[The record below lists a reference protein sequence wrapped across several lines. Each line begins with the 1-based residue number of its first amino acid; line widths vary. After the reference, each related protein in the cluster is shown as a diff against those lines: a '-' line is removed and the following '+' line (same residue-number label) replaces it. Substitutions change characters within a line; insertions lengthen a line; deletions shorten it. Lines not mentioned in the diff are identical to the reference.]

1 MMKRKLAMAL
11 AVSMV
16 VGSLAAC
23 GGKTDQAGTT
33 AAPKAENAQGDQSGA
48 ADGGA
53 EAADSE
59 KTVYPA
65 GTLVVYAMGNPQYRQ
80 QWFETWLENHKDI
93 APDVK
98 IEFVQ
103 TEGTADIREKIT
115 MTALS
120 GATEDLPDAAMLD
133 PVTIMDLA
141 GAGLLKD
148 ETEYLTPLL
157 DKMVDGATTDA
168 TIGGRIYA
176 LPDSVRPQVLFYNQD
191 IFDKYGVDAEQMN
204 TMEGYIEAGRQL
216 KEKSN
221 GEVYLSYIDP
231 TSKTWRYW
239 GRRGLMP
246 SAGAKIWDENGEVVI
261 GSDEG
266 TQKALGALDTMNS
279 EGLLLKTTIME
290 PALYDAINKQQVA
303 TFCIGAFLDEFM
315 RKNCEATKGQ
325 WRVMSAPAVE
335 GVDKAGAPVSQYMAI
350 IEKGDNP
357 YSELFRQMWYDFTFD
372 TQAKEVWVNSME
384 EQNAPYSNPVS
395 KEMLEDPFWKEP
407 SDFYGG
413 QSFREMEGKCL
424 ENGAA
429 NLVVTPQDAEADE
442 IISAELEKYVAG
454 NQSMSDAIANMDK
467 NLKAKIGKAEISQ

>member
-23 GGKTDQAGTT
+23 GGKTDQAATT

-221 GEVYLSYIDP
+221 GEVYLSYISPD
-231 TSKTWRYW
+231 SMTWRYW

-246 SAGAKIWDENGEVVI
+246 QAGARIWDENGQVVL

-266 TQKALGALDTMNS
+266 AKKAFGMLDTLNS
-279 EGLLLKTTIME
+279 EGLLLKSQIMQ
-290 PALYDAINKQQVA
+290 PALYDAVNSQQVA
-303 TFCIGAFLDEFM
+303 TFYIGAFWDEFLRM
-315 RKNCEATKGQ
+315 NCQATAGQ
-325 WRVMSAPAVE
+325 WRVMPSPVFE
-335 GVDKAGAPVSQYMAI
+335 EVGTAGAPVSSYFCI
-350 IEKGDNP
+350 VNKGDNV
-357 YSELFRQMWYDFTFD
+357 YAGLLEQMWHDFHFD
-372 TQAKEVWVNSME
+372 TPSRTEWVKSME
-384 EQNAPYSNPVS
+384 SQNAPYANPIS
-395 KEMLEDPFWKEP
+395 TAMLEDEFWKEP

>member
-1 MMKRKLAMAL
+1 
-11 AVSMV
+11 
-16 VGSLAAC
+16 
-23 GGKTDQAGTT
+23 
-33 AAPKAENAQGDQSGA
+33 
-48 ADGGA
+48 
-53 EAADSE
+53 
-59 KTVYPA
+59 
-65 GTLVVYAMGNPQYRQ
+65 
-80 QWFETWLENHKDI
+80 
-93 APDVK
+93 
-98 IEFVQ
+98 
-103 TEGTADIREKIT
+103 
-115 MTALS
+115 
-120 GATEDLPDAAMLD
+120 
-133 PVTIMDLA
+133 MDLA

-148 ETEYLTPLL
+148 ETDYLTPLL
-157 DKMVDGATTDA
+157 DKMVDGAATDA

-176 LPDSVRPQVLFYNQD
+176 LPDSVRPQVLFYNQE
-191 IFDKYGVDAEQMN
+191 IFDKYGVDAEQMK

-216 KEKSN
+216 KEKSS

-246 SAGAKIWDENGEVVI
+246 SAGAKIWDESGEVVI

-303 TFCIGAFLDEFM
+303 TFCIGAFWDEFM

-325 WRVMSAPAVE
+325 WRVMSAPEFE
-335 GVDKAGAPVSQYMAI
+335 GVGKAGAPVSQYMAI

-395 KEMLEDPFWKEP
+395 REMLEDPFWKEP

-454 NQSMSDAIANMDK
+454 NQSMSEAIANMDK

>member
-1 MMKRKLAMAL
+1 M
-11 AVSMV
+11 
-16 VGSLAAC
+16 
-23 GGKTDQAGTT
+23 
-33 AAPKAENAQGDQSGA
+33 
-48 ADGGA
+48 
-53 EAADSE
+53 
-59 KTVYPA
+59 
-65 GTLVVYAMGNPQYRQ
+65 
-80 QWFETWLENHKDI
+80 
-93 APDVK
+93 
-98 IEFVQ
+98 
-103 TEGTADIREKIT
+103 
-115 MTALS
+115 
-120 GATEDLPDAAMLD
+120 
-133 PVTIMDLA
+133 
-141 GAGLLKD
+141 
-148 ETEYLTPLL
+148 
-157 DKMVDGATTDA
+157 
-168 TIGGRIYA
+168 
-176 LPDSVRPQVLFYNQD
+176 
-191 IFDKYGVDAEQMN
+191 
-204 TMEGYIEAGRQL
+204 
-216 KEKSN
+216 
-221 GEVYLSYIDP
+221 
-231 TSKTWRYW
+231 
-239 GRRGLMP
+239 
-246 SAGAKIWDENGEVVI
+246 
-261 GSDEG
+261 
-266 TQKALGALDTMNS
+266 GALDTMNS

-303 TFCIGAFLDEFM
+303 TFCIGAFWDEFM

-325 WRVMSAPAVE
+325 WRVMSAPAFE

-384 EQNAPYSNPVS
+384 EQNAPYAIPVS

>member
-1 MMKRKLAMAL
+1 MMKRRLAMAL

-33 AAPKAENAQGDQSGA
+33 AASKAENAQGGQSGTAEGAKA
-48 ADGGA
+48 ADG
-53 EAADSE
+53 E

-80 QWFETWLENHKDI
+80 QWFETWLEDHKDI

-157 DKMVDGATTDA
+157 DKMVDGAATDA

-176 LPDSVRPQVLFYNQD
+176 LPDSVRPQVLFYNQE
-191 IFDKYGVDAEQMN
+191 IFDKYGVDAEQMK

-246 SAGAKIWDENGEVVI
+246 LSLIHI
-261 GSDEG
+261 
-266 TQKALGALDTMNS
+266 
-279 EGLLLKTTIME
+279 
-290 PALYDAINKQQVA
+290 
-303 TFCIGAFLDEFM
+303 
-315 RKNCEATKGQ
+315 
-325 WRVMSAPAVE
+325 
-335 GVDKAGAPVSQYMAI
+335 
-350 IEKGDNP
+350 
-357 YSELFRQMWYDFTFD
+357 
-372 TQAKEVWVNSME
+372 
-384 EQNAPYSNPVS
+384 
-395 KEMLEDPFWKEP
+395 
-407 SDFYGG
+407 
-413 QSFREMEGKCL
+413 
-424 ENGAA
+424 
-429 NLVVTPQDAEADE
+429 
-442 IISAELEKYVAG
+442 
-454 NQSMSDAIANMDK
+454 
-467 NLKAKIGKAEISQ
+467 

>member
-1 MMKRKLAMAL
+1 
-11 AVSMV
+11 
-16 VGSLAAC
+16 
-23 GGKTDQAGTT
+23 
-33 AAPKAENAQGDQSGA
+33 
-48 ADGGA
+48 
-53 EAADSE
+53 
-59 KTVYPA
+59 
-65 GTLVVYAMGNPQYRQ
+65 
-80 QWFETWLENHKDI
+80 
-93 APDVK
+93 
-98 IEFVQ
+98 
-103 TEGTADIREKIT
+103 
-115 MTALS
+115 
-120 GATEDLPDAAMLD
+120 
-133 PVTIMDLA
+133 
-141 GAGLLKD
+141 
-148 ETEYLTPLL
+148 
-157 DKMVDGATTDA
+157 
-168 TIGGRIYA
+168 
-176 LPDSVRPQVLFYNQD
+176 
-191 IFDKYGVDAEQMN
+191 
-204 TMEGYIEAGRQL
+204 
-216 KEKSN
+216 
-221 GEVYLSYIDP
+221 
-231 TSKTWRYW
+231 
-239 GRRGLMP
+239 
-246 SAGAKIWDENGEVVI
+246 
-261 GSDEG
+261 
-266 TQKALGALDTMNS
+266 
-279 EGLLLKTTIME
+279 ME

-303 TFCIGAFLDEFM
+303 TFCIGAFWDEFM

-325 WRVMSAPAVE
+325 WRVMSAPAFE

>member
-1 MMKRKLAMAL
+1 MPR
-11 AVSMV
+11 
-16 VGSLAAC
+16 AARAGRQR
-23 GGKTDQAGTT
+23 GGT
-33 AAPKAENAQGDQSGA
+33 EA
-48 ADGGA
+48 ADG
-53 EAADSE
+53 E

-80 QWFETWLENHKDI
+80 QWFETWLEDHKDI

-176 LPDSVRPQVLFYNQD
+176 LPDSVRPQVLFYNQE
-191 IFDKYGVDAEQMN
+191 IFDKYGVDAEQMK

-246 SAGAKIWDENGEVVI
+246 SAGAKIWDESGEVVI

-290 PALYDAINKQQVA
+290 PALYDAVNKQQVA
-303 TFCIGAFLDEFM
+303 TFLHRRFL
-315 RKNCEATKGQ
+315 G
-325 WRVMSAPAVE
+325 
-335 GVDKAGAPVSQYMAI
+335 
-350 IEKGDNP
+350 
-357 YSELFRQMWYDFTFD
+357 
-372 TQAKEVWVNSME
+372 
-384 EQNAPYSNPVS
+384 
-395 KEMLEDPFWKEP
+395 
-407 SDFYGG
+407 
-413 QSFREMEGKCL
+413 
-424 ENGAA
+424 
-429 NLVVTPQDAEADE
+429 
-442 IISAELEKYVAG
+442 
-454 NQSMSDAIANMDK
+454 
-467 NLKAKIGKAEISQ
+467 

>member
-1 MMKRKLAMAL
+1 MRKSRIAL
-11 AVSMV
+11 A
-16 VGSLAAC
+16 LAAAMVAGALTGC
-23 GGKTDQAGTT
+23 GGGSESSAPQATT
-33 AAPKAENAQGDQSGA
+33 AAKQEGNESKAE
-48 ADGGA
+48 GGT
-53 EAADSE
+53 D
-59 KTVYPA
+59 KVVYPA
-65 GTLVVYAMGNPQYRQ
+65 GTLTVYAMGNPQYRQ
-80 QWFETWLENHKDI
+80 QYFETWLENHKDI

-133 PVTIMDLA
+133 PVTIMDLSK
-141 GAGLLKD
+141 AGLLCD
-148 ETEYLTPLL
+148 ETDYLAPLL

-168 TIGGRIYA
+168 TVSGRIYA
-176 LPDSVRPQVLFYNQD
+176 LPDSVRPQVLFYNKE
-191 IFDKYGVDAEQMN
+191 IFDKYEIDPDMMK
-204 TMEGYIEAGRQL
+204 TMDGYIEAGRLL

-221 GEVYLSYIDP
+221 GEVFLSYIDP
-231 TSKTWRYW
+231 GNKTWRYW

-246 SAGAKIWDENGEVVI
+246 QANAKIWDDNGEIVV

-266 TQKALGALDTMNS
+266 TKKALGALDTMNS
-279 EGLLLKTTIME
+279 EGLLMKSAIME
-290 PALYDAINKQQVA
+290 PALYDAINNQKVA
-303 TFCIGAFLDEFM
+303 TFYIGAFWDEFM
-315 RKNCEATKGQ
+315 RQNCQNTAGQ
-325 WRVMSAPAVE
+325 WRVMSAPEFE

-350 IEKGDNP
+350 INKGDNP

-372 TQAKEVWVNSME
+372 IEAKEVWVKSME

-413 QSFREMEGKCL
+413 MSFREMEGACL
-424 ENGAA
+424 DNSAP

-454 NQSMSDAIANMDK
+454 NQSMDDAIANMDK
-467 NLKAKIGKAEISQ
+467 NLKSKIGKAEIVK

>member
-23 GGKTDQAGTT
+23 GGKTDQAATT

-53 EAADSE
+53 EAADGE

-176 LPDSVRPQVLFYNQD
+176 LPDSVRPQVLFYNQE
-191 IFDKYGVDAEQMN
+191 IFDKYGVDAEQMK

-221 GEVYLSYIDP
+221 GEVYLSYISPD
-231 TSKTWRYW
+231 SMTWRYW

-246 SAGAKIWDENGEVVI
+246 QAGARIWDENGQIVLS
-261 GSDEG
+261 SDEG
-266 TQKALGALDTMNS
+266 AKKAFGMLDTLNS
-279 EGLLLKTTIME
+279 EGLLLKSQIMQ
-290 PALYDAINKQQVA
+290 PALYDAVNSQQVA
-303 TFCIGAFLDEFM
+303 TFYIGAFWDEFLRM
-315 RKNCEATKGQ
+315 NCQATAGQ
-325 WRVMSAPAVE
+325 WRVMPSPVFE
-335 GVDKAGAPVSQYMAI
+335 EVGTAGAPVSSYFCI
-350 IEKGDNP
+350 VNKGDNV
-357 YSELFRQMWYDFTFD
+357 YAGLLEQMWHDFHFD
-372 TQAKEVWVNSME
+372 TPSRTEWVKSME
-384 EQNAPYSNPVS
+384 SQNAPYANPIS
-395 KEMLEDPFWKEP
+395 TAMLEDEFWKEP

-424 ENGAA
+424 ENGSP

-442 IISAELEKYVAG
+442 IITAELETYIAG
-454 NQSMSDAIANMDK
+454 NQTMEEAIANMDK
-467 NLKAKIGKAEISQ
+467 NLKAKIGQAEIVK

>member
-1 MMKRKLAMAL
+1 MKKRGIALTLAA
-11 AVSMV
+11 AMV
-16 VGSLAAC
+16 MGSLTAC
-23 GGKTDQAGTT
+23 GGGSKTSGDTSAAG
-33 AAPKAENAQGDQSGA
+33 APA
-48 ADGGA
+48 GGGQQT
-53 EAADSE
+53 EAASE
-59 KTVYPA
+59 ASGGESKVFPA
-65 GTLVVYAMGNPQYRQ
+65 GTLTVYAMGNPQYRQ
-80 QWFETWLENHKDI
+80 QYFETWLENHRDI
-93 APDVK
+93 APEVK

-148 ETEYLTPLL
+148 ETDYLTPLL

-168 TIGGRIYA
+168 TVNGQIYA
-176 LPDSVRPQVLFYNQD
+176 LPDSVRPQVLFYNKA
-191 IFDKYGVDAEQMN
+191 IFDEYGVDPEMMK

-216 KEKSN
+216 KEKS
-221 GEVYLSYIDP
+221 GGKVYLSYIDP

-246 SAGAKIWDENGEVVI
+246 SAGAKIWDENGEVII

-266 TQKALGALDTMNS
+266 TKMALGALDTMNN

-290 PALYDAINKQQVA
+290 PALYDAINKQEVA
-303 TFCIGAFLDEFM
+303 TFCIGAFWDEFM

-325 WRVMSAPAVE
+325 WRVMAAPEFE
-335 GVDKAGAPVSQYMAI
+335 GVGKAGAPVSQYMGI
-350 IEKGDNP
+350 VEKGDNP
-357 YSELFRQMWYDFTFD
+357 YSELFRMMWEDFTFD
-372 TQAKEVWVNSME
+372 TEAKETWVISME

-424 ENGAA
+424 ENGAE

-442 IISAELEKYVAG
+442 IISAELETYVAG
-454 NQSMSDAIANMDK
+454 NQTMEQAIANMDK
-467 NLKAKIGKAEISQ
+467 NLKAKIGKAEIIK

>member
-1 MMKRKLAMAL
+1 MKKRSIALVMAAAMVA
-11 AVSMV
+11 
-16 VGSLAAC
+16 GSLAGC
-23 GGKTDQAGTT
+23 GGGSESAPQASVAASQAGGET
-33 AAPKAENAQGDQSGA
+33 KAE
-48 ADGGA
+48 GG
-53 EAADSE
+53 SE

-65 GTLVVYAMGNPQYRQ
+65 GTLTVYAMGNPQYRQ
-80 QWFETWLENHKDI
+80 QYFETWLENHRDI
-93 APDVK
+93 APEVK

-133 PVTIMDLA
+133 PVTIMDLSK
-141 GAGLLKD
+141 AGLLCD

-168 TIGGRIYA
+168 TISGRIYA
-176 LPDSVRPQVLFYNQD
+176 LPDSVRPQVLFYNQE
-191 IFDKYGVDAEQMN
+191 IFEKYEIDPEMMK
-204 TMEGYIEAGRQL
+204 TMDGYIEAGRLL

-221 GEVYLSYIDP
+221 GEVFLSYIDP
-231 TSKTWRYW
+231 GNKTWRYW

-246 SAGAKIWDENGEVVI
+246 QANAKIWDENGEIVI
-261 GSDEG
+261 GSDAG
-266 TQKALGALDTMNS
+266 TSMALGALDTMNS
-279 EGLLLKTTIME
+279 EGLLMKSAIME
-290 PALYDAINKQQVA
+290 PALYDAINNQKVA
-303 TFCIGAFLDEFM
+303 TFYIGAFWDEFM
-315 RKNCEATKGQ
+315 RQNCQATAGQ
-325 WRVMSAPAVE
+325 WKVMSAPEFE
-335 GVDKAGAPVSQYMAI
+335 GVNKAGAPVSQYMGI
-350 IEKGDNP
+350 INKGDNP

-372 TQAKEVWVNSME
+372 IESKEVWVKSME

-407 SDFYGG
+407 SDYYGG
-413 QSFREMEGKCL
+413 MSFREMEGACL
-424 ENGAA
+424 ANGAA

-467 NLKAKIGKAEISQ
+467 NLKSKIGKAEIVQ

>member
-1 MMKRKLAMAL
+1 MMRKRVAL
-11 AVSMV
+11 ALALAAVLAA
-16 VGSLAAC
+16 GSLAAC
-23 GGKTDQAGTT
+23 GGQESSSSETTT
-33 AAPKAENAQGDQSGA
+33 AKAAEQGGKATEGGDGAPSSD
-48 ADGGA
+48 
-53 EAADSE
+53 
-59 KTVYPA
+59 TVYPA
-65 GTLVVYAMGNPQYRQ
+65 GTLTVYAMGNPQYRQ
-80 QWFETWLENHKDI
+80 QYFETWLENHRDI
-93 APDVK
+93 APEVK

-141 GAGLLKD
+141 KAGLLKD
-148 ETEYLTPLL
+148 ETEYLAPLL

-168 TIGGRIYA
+168 TIDGKIYA
-176 LPDSVRPQVLFYNQD
+176 LPDSVRPQVLFYNKE
-191 IFDKYGVDAEQMN
+191 IFDRYEIDPE
-204 TMEGYIEAGRQL
+204 TMSTMDGYIEAGRQL

-246 SAGAKIWDENGEVVI
+246 SAGAKIWDENGEVII

-266 TQKALGALDTMNS
+266 TKKALGALDTMNS
-279 EGLLLKTTIME
+279 EGLLMKTTIME
-290 PALYDAINKQQVA
+290 PALYDAINNQKVA
-303 TFCIGAFLDEFM
+303 TFCMGAFWDEFM
-315 RKNCEATKGQ
+315 RQNCEAVKGQ
-325 WRVMSAPAVE
+325 WRVMSAPEFE
-335 GVDKAGAPVSQYMAI
+335 GVGKAGAPVSQFMGI

-357 YSELFRQMWYDFTFD
+357 YSELFRMMWYDFTFD
-372 TQAKEVWVNSME
+372 IEAKEVWVNSME

-407 SDFYGG
+407 SEFYGG
-413 QSFREMEGKCL
+413 MSFREMEGKCL
-424 ENGAA
+424 ENGAE
-429 NLVVTPQDAEADE
+429 NLAVTPQDAEADE

-454 NQSMSDAIANMDK
+454 NQSMEEAIANMDK
-467 NLKAKIGKAEISQ
+467 NLKSKIGKAEVVQ

>member
-1 MMKRKLAMAL
+1 
-11 AVSMV
+11 
-16 VGSLAAC
+16 
-23 GGKTDQAGTT
+23 
-33 AAPKAENAQGDQSGA
+33 
-48 ADGGA
+48 
-53 EAADSE
+53 
-59 KTVYPA
+59 
-65 GTLVVYAMGNPQYRQ
+65 
-80 QWFETWLENHKDI
+80 
-93 APDVK
+93 
-98 IEFVQ
+98 
-103 TEGTADIREKIT
+103 
-115 MTALS
+115 
-120 GATEDLPDAAMLD
+120 
-133 PVTIMDLA
+133 
-141 GAGLLKD
+141 
-148 ETEYLTPLL
+148 
-157 DKMVDGATTDA
+157 MVDGATTDA

-176 LPDSVRPQVLFYNQD
+176 LPDSVRPQVLFYNQE
-191 IFDKYGVDAEQMN
+191 IFDKYGVDAEQMK

-246 SAGAKIWDENGEVVI
+246 SGQALKSGMRTVQVVI

-266 TQKALGALDTMNS
+266 TQKAMGALDTMNS

-303 TFCIGAFLDEFM
+303 TFCIGAFWDEFM

-325 WRVMSAPAVE
+325 WRVMSAPAFE

-395 KEMLEDPFWKEP
+395 KEMLEDPI
-407 SDFYGG
+407 
-413 QSFREMEGKCL
+413 L
-424 ENGAA
+424 ER
-429 NLVVTPQDAEADE
+429 
-442 IISAELEKYVAG
+442 
-454 NQSMSDAIANMDK
+454 AI
-467 NLKAKIGKAEISQ
+467 